1 MESMPKEV
9 NNAGK
14 DYDSTIV
21 AIVLCAVSTLL
32 VFLRFV
38 EKIRLRAVFAE
49 DYVLIPG
56 FLMYIASA
64 AILIR
69 ANIDGALGT
78 PIPQVTYHQ
87 AEIVG
92 QTGLLIYW
100 LYAPMSGFIR
110 VSILLFYRRL
120 FSPTM
125 PILGIV
131 IWIVLVFQVL
141 FSIAGL
147 ILPAVGSKPLY
158 HMWHLRD
165 TATNDNPQQTS
176 QFSYNIGVSTFSINL
191 ALDVILL
198 ILPLF
203 PIATL
208 RLPIRKKLG
217 MAVLFI
223 LGAGA
228 CFAAAWK
235 LAAYIIELRDQTD
248 PSRWT
253 GKGGVYI
260 PAGSTVSGET
270 LSYFYAAQL
279 EPALA
284 IIGTSLPAIRQL
296 ICSCRKPSPQSF
308 QQMEERSSRRYHR
321 RWLHLDRIPTSER
334 ALTTDMERQGEIYL
348 PVMEDDRE
356 HRL

>member
-1 MESMPKEV
+1 
-9 NNAGK
+9 
-14 DYDSTIV
+14 
-21 AIVLCAVSTLL
+21 
-32 VFLRFV
+32 
-38 EKIRLRAVFAE
+38 
-49 DYVLIPG
+49 
-56 FLMYIASA
+56 
-64 AILIR
+64 
-69 ANIDGALGT
+69 
-78 PIPQVTYHQ
+78 
-87 AEIVG
+87 
-92 QTGLLIYW
+92 
-100 LYAPMSGFIR
+100 MSGFIR

-147 ILPAVGSKPLY
+147 ILPAVGSRPLY

-176 QFSYNIGVSTFSINL
+176 QFSYNIGVATFSINL

-223 LGAGA
+223 LGAGY
-228 CFAAAWK
+228 AAFPVRDILMLSSAPLGHALQLHGSSEHTSSNCVTKRIPPDVWSFP
-235 LAAYIIELRDQTD
+235 LSNTDYICADTVGV
-248 PSRWT
+248 STTGT

-284 IIGTSLPAIRQL
+284 ITGTSLPAIRQL
-296 ICSCRKPSPQSF
+296 ICSCRKPSPQSS

-348 PVMEDDRE
+348 PVVEDDRE
-356 HRL
+356 HRFEHRL